1 MRITAVNTVLLSGQN
16 TGDPFFL
23 EARRLRSVAL
33 IELQTDGDHTGI
45 GETYAGYFCP
55 EVVPPIVEFYAP
67 ILVGVDILETDIH
80 TLYSRMY
87 QCGNYWGRVGLAP
100 AVLTGIEAA
109 LWDLKGKALGLPVW
123 QLLGGKCHDR
133 LRAYATGGPSNWP
146 PDRLKEKI
154 DLYLSQG
161 YTAFKVA
168 TGYYDPRTGF
178 DVPANSLSAV
188 VDMEARKADL
198 MRQHVGPDVAILM
211 DGHMGNSTGQ
221 TWDVPTARAVLQALE
236 PYDLFFFEE
245 PLHYTDPWG
254 YAELAR
260 STTIPVAG
268 GECLTTLNE
277 FRQYADLDALT
288 IGQPDAA
295 WVGGLTEF
303 LKIARLFESR
313 KKRVATHS
321 WGAGVA
327 HMQNVHAGFAAPNTC
342 ILETPPLP
350 GPLHKELWGDS
361 FDLRDGYLYPPTA
374 PGLGVRLTDEI
385 KAKYAFIPGSG
396 EFNSVPGKPLTT

>member
-80 TLYSRMY
+80 TIYSRMY
-87 QCGNYWGRVGLAP
+87 QCGNYWGRVGLGP

>member
-1 MRITAVNTVLLSGQN
+1 MHITAVNTVLLTGQN

-33 IELQTDGDHTGI
+33 IELQTDGEHTGI

-55 EVVPPIVEFYAP
+55 EVVPPLVEFYAP
-67 ILVGVDILETDIH
+67 ILLGVDILETDIH

-87 QCGNYWGRVGLAP
+87 QCGNYWGRVGLGP

-154 DLYLSQG
+154 DLYLAQG

-168 TGYYDPRTGF
+168 TGYYDPRSGF

-211 DGHMGNSTGQ
+211 DGHMGNASGQ
-221 TWDVPTARAVLQALE
+221 TWDLPTARAVLQALE

-288 IGQPDAA
+288 IAQPDAA

-342 ILETPPLP
+342 ILETPPVP

-385 KAKYAFIPGSG
+385 KAKFAFIPGSG

>member
-87 QCGNYWGRVGLAP
+87 QCGNYWGRVGLGP